1 MTKYLFLLISFTSLS
16 QSPFYGKLRYYHMS
30 SENGPQLPAYAAN
43 AISAEF
49 GYKYKFKKYWT
60 AEAASSLTSSFLN
73 SNSVPT
79 SRYEIGLFDQANLSN
94 QTFLTRIEKLNL
106 QYTKNNFKLTLGRQ
120 VINTPFINPQDGR
133 MRPSA
138 VGGMYG
144 QYKHWE
150 FAYLYEISPRGTMG
164 WSSVASSIGYYPVGI
179 NTMGLKS
186 SYAGQLKSNGIL
198 ITGFN
203 QQINKSLGIKFS
215 NLFVDQISNTAFIQL
230 ENQKKIGNSRLTLG
244 IQAIKQHALGNNLF
258 DEKNQHAASWGLKLA
273 LENKRWSTSI
283 NFNQISSE
291 GRYLMPREWGKDPFY
306 TFMPRERNE
315 GFGGVKAVVIRGMY
329 QFPKLQLKIQPS
341 VGYFNLP
348 TVDNFTLNKY
358 GMPSYL
364 QSNIEI
370 NWDAQKI
377 AKGLDVQFVYVN
389 KSKQGDTVDNPK
401 YNLNKVDMSTWNFI
415 VNYTL

>member
-1 MTKYLFLLISFTSLS
+1 METDNRAHLS
-16 QSPFYGKLRYYHMS
+16 DY
-30 SENGPQLPAYAAN
+30 EAN
-43 AISAEF
+43 AIAGEM
-49 GYKYKFKKYWT
+49 GVKYNFQKYWT

-94 QTFLTRIEKLNL
+94 QTFLSRIEKLNL
-106 QYTKNNFKLTLGRQ
+106 QYAKNNFKLTVGRQ

-144 QYKHWE
+144 QYKQWE
-150 FAYLYEISPRGTMG
+150 FAYLYEMSPRGTMG

-179 NTMGLKS
+179 NTLGQKL
-186 SYAGQLKSNGIL
+186 SYAGQLTSNGII
-198 ITGFN
+198 ITSLN
-203 QQINKSLGIKFS
+203 QQINKNLSIKFS
-215 NLFVDQISNTAFIQL
+215 NLFVDQISNTAFFQV
-230 ENQKKIGNSRLTLG
+230 ENHKKIGEGQLTFG

-273 LENKRWSTSI
+273 IENKRWSTSV

-315 GFGGVKAVVIRGMY
+315 GYGGVNAVVIRGMY
-329 QFPKLQLKIQPS
+329 QFPKLKLKIQPS
-341 VGYFNLP
+341 VGYFDLP
-348 TVDNFTLNKY
+348 IVENYVLNKY
-358 GMPSYL
+358 GMPSYIQTNL
-364 QSNIEI
+364 EI
-370 NWDAQKI
+370 NWDAKNLV
-377 AKGLDVQFVYVN
+377 KGLDVQFIYVN
-389 KSKQGDTVDNPK
+389 KSNQGETHENLK
-401 YNLNKVDMSTWNFI
+401 YILNKVNMSTWNFI
-415 VNYTL
+415 VNYTI